1 MAVAPTAITMPVVAF
16 QRRLLER
23 ATEIAGGRAALSVRL
38 GVHEHSL
45 VLWAEDR
52 AAMPGRIFL
61 ALADLVLEDDVAR
74 VAQDRRERPRAGT
87 APTAEPLPPAGSSP
101 KGRPAA

>member
-1 MAVAPTAITMPVVAF
+1 MPGVAF

-45 VLWAEDR
+45 ALWAEDR

-61 ALADLVLEDDVAR
+61 ALADLVLEDDMAR
-74 VAQDRRERPRAGT
+74 VAQDRRERPRPVSA
-87 APTAEPLPPAGSSP
+87 ASADPLPSAGSGA

>member
-1 MAVAPTAITMPVVAF
+1 MPVVAF

-23 ATEIAGGRAALSVRL
+23 ATEIAGGRAALGVRL

-45 VLWAEDR
+45 ALWAEDR

-61 ALADLVLEDDVAR
+61 ALADLILEDDLAR
-74 VAQDRRERPRAGT
+74 AAQDRRERPRPVGLA
-87 APTAEPLPPAGSSP
+87 
-101 KGRPAA
+101 PAAESVPPVATPTLE

>member
-1 MAVAPTAITMPVVAF
+1 MPVPGF

-23 ATEIAGGRAALSVRL
+23 ATKIAGGSAPLCLRL

-45 VLWAEDR
+45 LLWTEDR

-61 ALADLVLEDDVAR
+61 ALADLILEDDIAR
-74 VAQDRRERPRAGT
+74 AAQDRRVQPRAAGDG
-87 APTAEPLPPAGSSP
+87 APIEALRAAP
-101 KGRPAA
+101 KASATSR

>member
-1 MAVAPTAITMPVVAF
+1 MPVVAF

-45 VLWAEDR
+45 ALWAEDR

-61 ALADLVLEDDVAR
+61 ALADLVLEDDMAR
-74 VAQDRRERPRAGT
+74 VAQDRRERPRPVS
-87 APTAEPLPPAGSSP
+87 APTAEPVSPGGSTAGR
-101 KGRPAA
+101 RPATT